1 VTEKNLIGLTK
12 YRRYHN
18 IHYIRKKHI
27 VDTMASFN
35 LYTPHEILL
44 QIALRA
50 KEKRLFLNLSQ
61 KSLSDRSGVS
71 FGVIKKFE
79 KTGKISLES
88 LLKLAFVLEAL
99 NGFADLFSPKPLE
112 SYSSLDQLLKQ
123 KPRRRGRK

>member
-1 VTEKNLIGLTK
+1 MA
-12 YRRYHN
+12 
-18 IHYIRKKHI
+18 
-27 VDTMASFN
+27 TMASLN
-35 LYTPHEILL
+35 LYTPYEVLL

-79 KTGKISLES
+79 TTGKISLES

-99 NGFADLFSPKPLE
+99 NEFADLFGAKALE
-112 SYSSLDQLLKQ
+112 SYLSLDQLLKQ
-123 KPRRRGRK
+123 KPRKRGRK

>member
-1 VTEKNLIGLTK
+1 MMSL
-12 YRRYHN
+12 
-18 IHYIRKKHI
+18 
-27 VDTMASFN
+27 N
-35 LYTPHEILL
+35 LYTPHEVLL

-88 LLKLAFVLEAL
+88 LMKLAFVLEAL
-99 NGFADLFSPKPLE
+99 NEFANLFSPKPLE

>member
-1 VTEKNLIGLTK
+1 MMPLN
-12 YRRYHN
+12 
-18 IHYIRKKHI
+18 
-27 VDTMASFN
+27 F
-35 LYTPHEILL
+35 YTPHEILL

-79 KTGKISLES
+79 RTGKISLES
-88 LLKLAFVLEAL
+88 LLKLAFVLDAL
-99 NGFADLFSPKPLE
+99 NEFAGLFSPKSLE
-112 SYSSLDQLLKQ
+112 SYSSINQLLAQ

>member
-1 VTEKNLIGLTK
+1 MVSLNL
-12 YRRYHN
+12 H
-18 IHYIRKKHI
+18 
-27 VDTMASFN
+27 
-35 LYTPHEILL
+35 TPHEVLL

-88 LLKLAFVLEAL
+88 LLKLAFVLEVL
-99 NGFADLFSPKPLE
+99 NEFAGLFSPKPLE

>member
-1 VTEKNLIGLTK
+1 MV
-12 YRRYHN
+12 
-18 IHYIRKKHI
+18 
-27 VDTMASFN
+27 SFN

-44 QIALRA
+44 RISFRA

-79 KTGKISLES
+79 TTGKISLES

-99 NGFADLFSPKPLE
+99 NEFSDLFNPKPLE
-112 SYSSLDQLLKQ
+112 SYSSLDQMLKQ

>member
-1 VTEKNLIGLTK
+1 MQAL
-12 YRRYHN
+12 
-18 IHYIRKKHI
+18 
-27 VDTMASFN
+27 N
-35 LYTPHEILL
+35 LYTPHEILI

-79 KTGKISLES
+79 KSGKISLKSLLQLAFALES
-88 LLKLAFVLEAL
+88 LNE
-99 NGFADLFSPKPLE
+99 FADLFSSKPLE
-112 SYSSLDQLLKQ
+112 SYLSLDELLKQ